1 MYKYKMIVVIIII
14 IIAITNMIIH
24 GGYGV
29 VYELII

>member
-1 MYKYKMIVVIIII
+1 MYKYKMIVVIII

>member
-1 MYKYKMIVVIIII
+1 MYKYIMIVVII